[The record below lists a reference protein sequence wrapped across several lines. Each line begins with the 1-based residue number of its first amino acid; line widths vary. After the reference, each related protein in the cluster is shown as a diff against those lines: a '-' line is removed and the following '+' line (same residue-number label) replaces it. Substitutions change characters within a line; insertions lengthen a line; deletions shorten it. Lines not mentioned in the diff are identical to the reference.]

1 MEQETAGP
9 ALIHE
14 VDTAAASE
22 ERSKLRRSVGRYDTA
37 FLMLAAIIVLDTLGA
52 VSSYGAQAFTWLI
65 VMVVFFLFPYGLV
78 TAELGTAFAEEG
90 GPYVWVRLAFGR
102 VAAAVVAVMY
112 WVDNPI
118 WLAGTLSITAM
129 ATFSTFFVNLSL
141 AWEYVFGLL
150 FVWAG
155 IASVIMALK
164 FGKWVATIGAI
175 VRVLLMAFF
184 TLTVLIYAG
193 EHGLHGFGGGAFK
206 PTWLVFLAAAPI
218 LIFDLEGFELPSAA
232 SEELINPRR
241 DVPFAV
247 LRSGIGTVLFYGVPI
262 LAILLVLPA
271 SRLSNVTGF
280 VDALQQVFV
289 VYGGHLTSSG
299 AVLTGAGKVLAD
311 IAALGLIFGLLSS
324 GVVWLI
330 GSDRAQAVA
339 GYDGAAPRALG
350 YFSKRLGTPI
360 VVNLL
365 SGVVSTIVLVLA
377 LTLTS
382 GNAAKY
388 FTVTL
393 GLVISMVTVTYVLI
407 FPAVIKL
414 RYSHPDVPRP
424 YRIPGGMV
432 GVWAVGILTTAWA
445 AFTTIEIIYP
455 GTFTAHPDNSLPM
468 AFTGERLQYTLS
480 QVIPLG
486 VMVLIGLLFYALGAP
501 TRRQVVPADAPS
513 GEAGPADAP
522 SGEAVP
528 ADAPSGEAVP
538 ADAPSGEAGPAD
550 APSGEAGPADAPSG
564 EAGPADA
571 PSGEAV
577 PADAPSG
584 EAVPADAP
592 SGEAG
597 PADAPSGEAVPG
609 EAPSGE
615 AGPADAP
622 SGEAVPGEAPSGEAG
637 PADAPSGEAVP
648 GEAPSG
654 EAVPGETASGET
666 ASADGTA
673 TKMAQE

>member
-1 MEQETAGP
+1 MWRNFRGDGIYIEKAATVAQYAQEPRSIDDAVIAYPAEDLLEQETAGQ
-9 ALIHE
+9 AQFHV
-14 VDTAAASE
+14 VDTAMATE
-22 ERSKLRRSVGRYDTA
+22 ERTKLRRSVGRYDTA

-65 VMVVFFLFPYGLV
+65 VMVVFFLFPYGLL
-78 TAELGTAFAEEG
+78 TAELGTAFPEEG
-90 GPYVWVRLAFGR
+90 GPYVWVKHAFGR
-102 VAAAVVAVMY
+102 APAAVVAVMY

-141 AWEYVFGLL
+141 TWEYIFGLL

-164 FGKWVATIGAI
+164 FGKWVANIGAI
-175 VRVLLMAFF
+175 IRVVLMAFF

-193 EHGLHGFGGGAFK
+193 EHGVHGFGGGAFK

-241 DVPFAV
+241 DVPFAI

-262 LAILLVLPA
+262 LAILLVLPPA
-271 SRLSNVTGF
+271 RLSNVAGF
-280 VDALQQVFV
+280 IDALQQVFV

-311 IAALGLIFGLLSS
+311 IAAIGVILGLLSS

-365 SGVVSTIVLVLA
+365 SGVVSTVVLILA
-377 LTLTS
+377 LQLTS

-388 FTVTL
+388 FSATL
-393 GLVISMVTVTYVLI
+393 GLVISMVTITYVLI

-414 RYSHPDVPRP
+414 RHSRPEVPRP
-424 YRIPGGMV
+424 YRIPGGTV
-432 GVWAVGILTTAWA
+432 GLWVVAILTTAWA
-445 AFTTIEIIYP
+445 ALTTIAIIYP
-455 GTFTAHPDNSLPM
+455 GIGTAHPDASLPSGF
-468 AFTGERLQYTLS
+468 AGQRLEYTLS

-486 VMVLIGLLFYALGAP
+486 VMILIGLLFYALGAP
-501 TRRQVVPADAPS
+501 TRRQTAAAAAAAGTGQAEVGSA
-513 GEAGPADAP
+513 EAGSA
-522 SGEAVP
+522 
-528 ADAPSGEAVP
+528 
-538 ADAPSGEAGPAD
+538 EAGSA
-550 APSGEAGPADAPSG
+550 EAGSA
-564 EAGPADA
+564 EAGSA
-571 PSGEAV
+571 
-577 PADAPSG
+577 
-584 EAVPADAP
+584 
-592 SGEAG
+592 
-597 PADAPSGEAVPG
+597 
-609 EAPSGE
+609 EAPQT
-615 AGPADAP
+615 PA
-622 SGEAVPGEAPSGEAG
+622 
-637 PADAPSGEAVP
+637 
-648 GEAPSG
+648 
-654 EAVPGETASGET
+654 
-666 ASADGTA
+666 
-673 TKMAQE
+673 

>member
-1 MEQETAGP
+1 VERDTVGP
-9 ALIHE
+9 AGSLPVQA

-22 ERSKLRRSVGRYDTA
+22 ERTKLRRSVGRADTA

-65 VMVVFFLFPYGLV
+65 VMVIFFLVPYGLL
-78 TAELGTAFAEEG
+78 TAELGSAFPVEG
-90 GPYVWVRLAFGR
+90 GPYVWVKLAFGR
-102 VAAAVVAVMY
+102 VSAAVVSVMY

-118 WLAGTLSITAM
+118 WLAGTLAITAM

-164 FGKWVATIGAI
+164 FGKWVATIGAV
-175 VRVLLMAFF
+175 VRVVLMAFF

-193 EHGLHGFGGGAFK
+193 EHGVHGFGAGAFK
-206 PTWLVFLAAAPI
+206 PTWVIFLAAAPI

-247 LRSGIGTVLFYGVPI
+247 LRSGIGTVLFYGLPI

-271 SRLSNVTGF
+271 SRLSNVAGF

-311 IAALGLIFGLLSS
+311 IAALGVIFGLLSS

-339 GYDGAAPRALG
+339 GFDGAAPRLLG
-350 YFSKRLGTPI
+350 YFSKRFGTPI
-360 VVNLL
+360 AVNLL
-365 SGVVSTIVLVLA
+365 SGVVSTVVLILA

-388 FTVTL
+388 FSVTL
-393 GLVISMVTVTYVLI
+393 GLVISMVTITYVLI
-407 FPAVIKL
+407 FPSVIKL
-414 RYSHPDVPRP
+414 RYKYPDIPRP

-432 GVWAVGILTTAWA
+432 GLWVVGILTTAWA
-445 AFTTIEIIYP
+445 LFTTIAIIYP
-455 GTFTAHPDNSLPM
+455 GIGTAHPDDSLPSGF
-468 AFTGERLQYTLS
+468 AGQRLEYTLS
-480 QVIPLG
+480 QVIPLV
-486 VMVLIGLLFYALGAP
+486 VMVLIGLLFYALGRP
-501 TRRQVVPADAPS
+501 TRLQAAQA
-513 GEAGPADAP
+513 EAAQA
-522 SGEAVP
+522 EA
-528 ADAPSGEAVP
+528 AQAEA
-538 ADAPSGEAGPAD
+538 AQA
-550 APSGEAGPADAPSG
+550 
-564 EAGPADA
+564 
-571 PSGEAV
+571 
-577 PADAPSG
+577 
-584 EAVPADAP
+584 
-592 SGEAG
+592 
-597 PADAPSGEAVPG
+597 
-609 EAPSGE
+609 EAPEPE
-615 AGPADAP
+615 AAQP
-622 SGEAVPGEAPSGEAG
+622 EAPE
-637 PADAPSGEAVP
+637 P
-648 GEAPSG
+648 EAP
-654 EAVPGETASGET
+654 EAEVSRE
-666 ASADGTA
+666 
-673 TKMAQE
+673 

>member
-1 MEQETAGP
+1 LEQETAGP
-9 ALIHE
+9 VLVHG

-22 ERSKLRRSVGRYDTA
+22 ERKKFQRSVGRYDTA

-52 VSSYGAQAFTWLI
+52 VSSYGAQAFTWLV
-65 VMVVFFLFPYGLV
+65 VMVIFFLFPYGLI

-90 GPYVWVRLAFGR
+90 GPYVWVKMAFGR
-102 VAAAVVAVMY
+102 VAAAVVAIMY

-118 WLAGTLSITAM
+118 WLAGTLAITAM

-164 FGKWVATIGAI
+164 FGKWVATIGAV
-175 VRVLLMAFF
+175 VRVALMAFF

-193 EHGLHGFGGGAFK
+193 EHGVHGFGGGAFK

-232 SEELINPRR
+232 SEELVNPRR
-241 DVPFAV
+241 DVPFAI

-271 SRLSNVTGF
+271 SRLSNVAGF

-311 IAALGLIFGLLSS
+311 IAALGVILGLLSS
-324 GVVWLI
+324 AVTWLI

-388 FTVTL
+388 FSATL
-393 GLVISMVTVTYVLI
+393 GVVISMVTITYILI

-424 YRIPGGMV
+424 YRIPGGKA
-432 GVWAVGILTTAWA
+432 GLWTAGILTTAWA
-445 AFTTIEIIYP
+445 AFTTIAIIYP
-455 GTFTAHPDNSLPM
+455 GIGTAHPDASLPSGF
-468 AFTGERLQYTLS
+468 AGERLQYTLS
-480 QVIPLG
+480 QVIPLV

-501 TRRQVVPADAPS
+501 TRRQATQAAALS
-513 GEAGPADAP
+513 A
-522 SGEAVP
+522 
-528 ADAPSGEAVP
+528 
-538 ADAPSGEAGPAD
+538 
-550 APSGEAGPADAPSG
+550 
-564 EAGPADA
+564 
-571 PSGEAV
+571 
-577 PADAPSG
+577 
-584 EAVPADAP
+584 
-592 SGEAG
+592 
-597 PADAPSGEAVPG
+597 
-609 EAPSGE
+609 EAPS
-615 AGPADAP
+615 A
-622 SGEAVPGEAPSGEAG
+622 EAPSPAGEE
-637 PADAPSGEAVP
+637 DVP
-648 GEAPSG
+648 GDSPQAQAPQ
-654 EAVPGETASGET
+654 AQA
-666 ASADGTA
+666 AAADNAQSADGA
-673 TKMAQE
+673 SARAAEAPDYPGAGPG